1 MNMGLKLP
9 IPDTRMKIPI
19 PKPGQR
25 APEDT
30 TDDKDKKIAELM
42 KKLEDIKTQQ
52 ISQQGGGQAES
63 LIPSSEALNSSGQ
76 VLPPPIYPGP
86 EKPETKTEYV
96 PIPFEEYLAVE
107 LADMKELM
115 KKILE
120 RLG

>member
-1 MNMGLKLP
+1 MGLKLP
-9 IPDTRMKIPI
+9 IPDTRLKI

-30 TDDKDKKIAELM
+30 TDKDKKIAELM
-42 KKLEDIKTQQ
+42 RKLEDIQTQQ

-63 LIPSSEALNSSGQ
+63 SMIPSSEALYSGPD
-76 VLPPPIYPGP
+76 LPPPIYPRP

-107 LADMKELM
+107 LADMKELL